1 VRGPLATLL
10 LVGLLLAG
18 AGGAGAQA
26 AGSPAEPAAAEAR
39 FPDAF
44 ELAARGRL
52 VADSAVRAEREIE
65 ALARTEDLGAELE
78 GARRRQAEL
87 RELLA
92 TVAQAEYVRPERISR
107 VGDQAL
113 LNAQRLED
121 LRERAAGRVAELT
134 RVRAEWTE
142 RQRFWLAWRDALRAE
157 PEFAGVQPQVR
168 AALERIGAVLRQVAE
183 RTPELLSLQQEIEAL
198 QASTDQIAGQVAAIR
213 TGRREALLRRDE
225 PVLFG
230 PAFLEE
236 VRAEPVRE
244 WRPAVGL
251 HAAELARFLPGRLGT
266 VLFHLVLVLVLALV
280 ARRVRLLARPDDPW
294 TGLLRHPWALGIFG
308 SATILAQRLGVA
320 PLLWDVGV
328 WAVVAASGAV
338 LASQLFPVA
347 SLRRLV
353 YFVAAFYPLFLL
365 AEALR
370 LPAPVFRIGVAGAAV
385 AGLALCAGL
394 AWWSGRSRAEPEYAR
409 LTLVLGAALWTVVL
423 VAETLGYFLLARWV
437 IHATITSAMVVFGVA
452 FLVVLARGAIRTLL
466 RSEATERRRFLRRFG
481 IPLAERL
488 LFVFQAV
495 LVVGAAL
502 AVLDIWEVAPSPLAT
517 WTLVVGAGF
526 TVAGLQITVGRVF
539 FAALLLYLALVASWL
554 ARTLVQSEVYQ
565 RWEMDRGVGD
575 SISTLVHY
583 TLIAI
588 GVLLA
593 LGAIGVELQNFAI
606 VAGAL
611 GVGIGFGLQNV
622 VNNFVSGLILL
633 FERPVRVGDTVVI
646 GGEWGT
652 VTKIGL
658 RSTIVLTFDQ
668 AELIVPNGDLVSEK
682 VVNWTL
688 SNPRARVILPVGV
701 AYGSD
706 IQQVLRLLRE
716 AAPVHPAVLD
726 DPAPTALFMRF
737 GDSSLDF
744 ELRVWVRQI
753 QARLEVQSM
762 VLAEVDRV
770 FREAGIEIPF
780 PQRDLHLR
788 SVEPSLVRTALG
800 GAGGDGRAAAD
811 AATERQGPA
820 PPGR

>member
-1 VRGPLATLL
+1 VRGRLAALL

-18 AGGAGAQA
+18 AGETGAQA
-26 AGSPAEPAAAEAR
+26 AGTPAEPAAVEPR

-44 ELAARGRL
+44 EVATRARL
-52 VADSAVRAEREIE
+52 VADSAARVEREIE

-78 GARRRQAEL
+78 GARRRQTEL
-87 RELLA
+87 QELLA

-113 LNAQRLED
+113 LNAQRLAD

-142 RQRFWLAWRDALRAE
+142 RQRFWLGWRDALRAE

-168 AALERIGAVLRQVAE
+168 ATLERIEGVLRQVAA
-183 RTPELLSLQQEIEAL
+183 RTPELLALQQEIEAL
-198 QASTDQIAGQVAAIR
+198 QVSTDQIAGQVAAIR

-236 VRAEPVRE
+236 VRAEPVRG

-251 HAAELARFLPGRLGT
+251 HAGELARFLRERLGT
-266 VLFHLVLVLVLALV
+266 VLFHLLLALALALV

-294 TGLLRHPWALGIFG
+294 TGLLEHPWALGIFG

-338 LASQLFPVA
+338 LASRLFTVA

-370 LPAPVFRIGVAGAAV
+370 LPAPVFRVGVAGAAV

-409 LTLVLGAALWTVVL
+409 LTLGLGAALWAVVL

-488 LFVFQAV
+488 LP
-495 LVVGAAL
+495 G
-502 AVLDIWEVAPSPLAT
+502 
-517 WTLVVGAGF
+517 GAGGRRRARGARHLGDRALPARNLDPHRGRRLHRRRPADHRRPHLLRGGPALPG
-526 TVAGLQITVGRVF
+526 AGRL
-539 FAALLLYLALVASWL
+539 L
-554 ARTLVQSEVYQ
+554 ARPHAGPVGGLP

-575 SISTLVHY
+575 SINRWST
-583 TLIAI
+583 T
-588 GVLLA
+588 
-593 LGAIGVELQNFAI
+593 
-606 VAGAL
+606 
-611 GVGIGFGLQNV
+611 
-622 VNNFVSGLILL
+622 
-633 FERPVRVGDTVVI
+633 R
-646 GGEWGT
+646 
-652 VTKIGL
+652 
-658 RSTIVLTFDQ
+658 
-668 AELIVPNGDLVSEK
+668 
-682 VVNWTL
+682 
-688 SNPRARVILPVGV
+688 
-701 AYGSD
+701 
-706 IQQVLRLLRE
+706 
-716 AAPVHPAVLD
+716 
-726 DPAPTALFMRF
+726 
-737 GDSSLDF
+737 
-744 ELRVWVRQI
+744 
-753 QARLEVQSM
+753 
-762 VLAEVDRV
+762 
-770 FREAGIEIPF
+770 
-780 PQRDLHLR
+780 
-788 SVEPSLVRTALG
+788 
-800 GAGGDGRAAAD
+800 
-811 AATERQGPA
+811 
-820 PPGR
+820 

>member
-409 LTLVLGAALWTVVL
+409 LTLLLGAALWTVVL

-668 AELIVPNGDLVSEK
+668 SELIVPNGDLVSEK

-762 VLAEVDRV
+762 VLAEVDRR